1 MHHHD
6 FKTEEQMDLLSFLME
21 ENLNPEKK
29 LNSKEFRLKVVLDCL
44 NRASACLD
52 EAQLDN
58 QSEKIVKIMENL
70 SSKL

>member
-1 MHHHD
+1 MHHHN
-6 FKTEEQMDLLSFLME
+6 FKPNEQLDLLSSLME
-21 ENLNPEKK
+21 ENLNPEEK
-29 LNSKEFRLKVVLDCL
+29 LNSKEFKLQVVLDCL
-44 NRASACLD
+44 NHASACLE